1 MKKMIL
7 ALALILGGTFAF
19 AQTIDYT
26 GVSIQTER
34 AKKFYPKKM
43 AVLLT
48 GAGEYE
54 SYHHQFTGEVG
65 ARFVWTK
72 HFGFYTGLEVGV
84 QGIPLPG
91 VDYPQY
97 SGAEYGLSGDEITS
111 FSGGETYY
119 TRTAS
124 ERFTRATL
132 SVGGVMQLGKTV
144 SLYAGSGVTIGN
156 WINEYTTDGRFP
168 EIENY
173 LRSHRFEKD
182 YFVAPTAEIGAYYF
196 IGKVCLMTG
205 FSFARETAGH
215 HTIYKLNLGV
225 GYSF

>member
-26 GVSIQTER
+26 GVSIQ

-72 HFGFYTGLEVGV
+72 LFGFYTGLEVGV
-84 QGIPLPG
+84 QGVPLPG
-91 VDYPQY
+91 ADYPNY
-97 SGAEYGLSGDEITS
+97 PGAEFGLSGDDLTIH
-111 FSGGETYY
+111 FSGGVNY
-119 TRTAS
+119 TSYTQPAS

-173 LRSHRFEKD
+173 LRSHWFEKD

-205 FSFARETAGH
+205 FSFARETADH